1 MVKYEAFIKEKYPF
15 LDYILKQSDLFIQ
28 MKNFYN
34 VISYVNE
41 LHKEVSNRYERTKAE
56 EPLID
61 FINELQ

>member
-1 MVKYEAFIKEKYPF
+1 VKYEAFIKEKYPF